1 MRAMLRPLPLALLLA
16 PVVGL
21 SACAT
26 PPNTHLSVGPNPAAP
41 GETVTGDATGSANL
55 GSLAT
60 VDWDLDGDGVFEL
73 FHVGLVQRTR
83 FSSPGQ
89 YPVSVT
95 ITNHSQLPLGGPGED
110 YASSTDTKVV
120 TVRDPHTPVPSYTV
134 SPNPAC
140 SSGTVQFDGSASSD
154 PDGSVVRYQWD
165 LDGNGTFETDTGS
178 NPHATRADYGA
189 TPAQRTTS
197 LRVTDNSGR
206 TATTSRALV
215 VDNSICAPAASPS
228 VSAAAVEHKARF
240 TLTIGGRGTKR
251 GILMVSGNRLITS
264 HSRSKGTVHL
274 RGLPTPLQRVRRA
287 RWVGELS
294 SVLDVRTRR
303 FRAQGTALL
312 DLGRRGHLCTLLTV
326 TQRRGRKPSGTMKV
340 FGGSGPARH
349 IDGQAAYTG
358 NAGLRGP
365 LKVRGHIEMEQK
377 AKGKGLNRACRA
389 LLRKSR

>member
-1 MRAMLRPLPLALLLA
+1 MRRLPLLLLLA
-16 PVVGL
+16 PAVGL

-26 PPNTHLSVGPNPAAP
+26 PPNTHLSVSPNPAAP

-60 VDWDLDGDGVFEL
+60 VNWDLNGDGVFDL
-73 FHVGLVQRTR
+73 FHVGLVERTS

-89 YPVSVT
+89 YPVSVM
-95 ITNHSQLPLGGPGED
+95 ITNHAVTLGGDGD
-110 YASSTDTKVV
+110 WASSTDTKVV
-120 TVRDPHTPVPSYTV
+120 TVRDPHTPIPSYTV

-140 SSGTVQFDGSASSD
+140 GSGTVQFDGSSSSD
-154 PDGSVVRYQWD
+154 PDGSIVRYQWD

-215 VDNSICAPAASPS
+215 IDNSICAPAASPS

-240 TLTIGGRGTKR
+240 TLTLGGRSTKR
-251 GILMVSGNRLITS
+251 GILMVSGNRVITS

-294 SVLDVRTRR
+294 SVLDLRTRR
-303 FRAQGTALL
+303 FRAQGVSLL
-312 DLGRRGHLCTLLTV
+312 DLGRRGHLCTSLSV
-326 TQRRGRKPSGTMKV
+326 TQRRARVASGQMKV
-340 FGGSGPARH
+340 LGGSGPARH
-349 IDGQAAYTG
+349 IDGQATYTG
-358 NAGLRGP
+358 GAGLTGP
-365 LKVRGHIEMEQK
+365 LKVKGHIEMEQK

-389 LLRKSR
+389 LLPKRRG

>member
-1 MRAMLRPLPLALLLA
+1 MRRLPLLLLLA
-16 PVVGL
+16 PAVGL

-41 GETVTGDATGSANL
+41 GETVTGDARGSANL

-60 VDWDLDGDGVFEL
+60 VNWDLNGDGVFDR
-73 FHVGLVQRTR
+73 FHVGLVERTS

-89 YPVSVT
+89 YPVSVE
-95 ITNHSQLPLGGPGED
+95 ITNYSNTIGGGPYTDE
-110 YASSTDTKVV
+110 ASSADTQVV
-120 TVRDPHTPVPSYTV
+120 TVRDPHTPIPSYTV

-140 SSGTVQFDGSASSD
+140 SSGTVQFDASASSD

-178 NPHATRADYGA
+178 DPHATRADYGA
-189 TPAQRTTS
+189 TPVQRTTS

-240 TLTIGGRGTKR
+240 TLTLGGRSTKR
-251 GILMVSGNRLITS
+251 GILMVSGNRVITS

-287 RWVGELS
+287 PWVAQLS
-294 SVLDVRTRR
+294 SVLDLRTRR
-303 FRAQGTALL
+303 FRAQGVSLL

-326 TQRRGRKPSGTMKV
+326 TQRRGRKPSGQMKV
-340 FGGSGPARH
+340 LGGSGPARH

-358 NAGLRGP
+358 DAGLRGA
-365 LKVRGHIEMEQK
+365 LKVTGHIEMEQK
-377 AKGKGLNRACRA
+377 AKGKGLTAACKA
-389 LLRKSR
+389 LLPKR